1 MSSFSPTPQQTLAI
15 DYTGSMV
22 ITACPGSGKTT
33 VIKEKIRNITDCL
46 PEHKGVIAIT
56 FTKKASSELE
66 RRCKAE
72 GHNVKH
78 SFFGT
83 IDSFCLKEIIIPFL
97 SRVWGGTPTECK
109 VLKKLESPYNHFI
122 ESNFAGTPSVIN
134 INQDPGYKKL
144 YDEGILWMGSFSA
157 LALKIINESSAAKR
171 YIKARY
177 SHIFIDEYQD
187 SSLSQHELFLKINE
201 LGLCSIAVGD
211 VWQSIYEFRGGN
223 SELLLELVSNTECF
237 KHFEINFNHRC
248 HPSISNYASRLLE
261 PSYVLLPADEIRVF
275 RRRLNGNL
283 KDAAVTIS
291 SWISGWLSS
300 GEWNLEKANQIA
312 ILARKEKSLILF
324 CPGLNLNFR
333 LYVDTPL
340 DKIGTDC
347 SDLYKDLLAY
357 KYGSI
362 STAQEFINKV
372 FDGVIV
378 DDNTLLLLR
387 KKIKTIRN
395 ELKNEDLIHKFHDIA
410 YILGINSTEHTDGA
424 VIRTI
429 SDDILVKQFK
439 PLDDNEIQVM
449 TLHKSKGLEFKLVFH
464 LDLDEWSFPFREY
477 NSEDRYTP
485 RYPTLQQELNL
496 HYVGIT
502 RAENCCILINSS
514 LRENASGDFKNTDE
528 SYFFKLPQLNNLYS

>member
-1 MSSFSPTPQQTLAI
+1 MSTFSPTPQQTLAI
-15 DYTGSMV
+15 DHTGSMV

-134 INQDPGYKKL
+134 INEDPGYKKL

-300 GEWNLEKANQIA
+300 GEWKLEKANQIA
-312 ILARKEKSLILF
+312 ILARKEKSLTLF
-324 CPGLNLNFR
+324 CSGLNINFR

-362 STAQEFINKV
+362 STVQEFINKV

-387 KKIKTIRN
+387 KKIKKIRN
-395 ELKNEDLIHKFHDIA
+395 ELKNEDLIHNFHDIA

-514 LRENASGDFKNTDE
+514 LRENASGNFKKTDE
-528 SYFFKLPQLNNLYS
+528 SYFFKLSQLNELYS

>member
-1 MSSFSPTPQQTLAI
+1 MSTFSPTPQQTLAI
-15 DYTGSMV
+15 DYTESMV

-33 VIKEKIRNITDCL
+33 VIKEKIRNITDGL

-56 FTKKASSELE
+56 FTRKASSELE
-66 RRCKAE
+66 RRCKAD
-72 GHNVKH
+72 GHDVKN

-83 IDSFCLKEIIIPFL
+83 IDSFCLNDIIIPFL
-97 SRVWGGTPTECK
+97 SRIWGGKPRECK
-109 VLKKLESPYNHFI
+109 VLKKLESPFNHFI
-122 ESNFAGTPSVIN
+122 EKNFSGTPSITN
-134 INQDPGYKKL
+134 INEDPGYKKL

-157 LALKIINESSAAKR
+157 LALKIINESPAAKR

-187 SSLSQHELFLKINE
+187 SSLSQHELFLRINE

-248 HPSISNYASRLLE
+248 HPSISNYASRLLD
-261 PSYVLLPADEIRVF
+261 PSYILLPADEIRIF
-275 RRRLNGNL
+275 RRRLDGNL

-291 SWISGWLSS
+291 PWISGWLSS
-300 GEWNLEKANQIA
+300 GEWKLEKANQIA

-324 CPGLNLNFR
+324 CSGLNLNFR

-378 DDNTLLLLR
+378 DDNTMFLLR
-387 KKIKTIRN
+387 KKIKAIRN
-395 ELKNEDLIHKFHDIA
+395 ELKNEDLIHMFHDIA
-410 YILGINSTEHTDGA
+410 DILGINSTEHIDGA
-424 VIRTI
+424 LIRTI

-464 LDLDEWSFPFREY
+464 LDLDEWSFPYREY
-477 NSEDRYTP
+477 NSEDRHTAL
-485 RYPTLQQELNL
+485 YPTLQQEINL

-514 LRENASGDFKNTDE
+514 LRQNASGNFKNADE
-528 SYFFKLPQLNNLYS
+528 SYFFKLPQLDNLYS

>member
-1 MSSFSPTPQQTLAI
+1 
-15 DYTGSMV
+15 
-22 ITACPGSGKTT
+22 
-33 VIKEKIRNITDCL
+33 
-46 PEHKGVIAIT
+46 
-56 FTKKASSELE
+56 
-66 RRCKAE
+66 
-72 GHNVKH
+72 
-78 SFFGT
+78 
-83 IDSFCLKEIIIPFL
+83 
-97 SRVWGGTPTECK
+97 
-109 VLKKLESPYNHFI
+109 
-122 ESNFAGTPSVIN
+122 
-134 INQDPGYKKL
+134 
-144 YDEGILWMGSFSA
+144 
-157 LALKIINESSAAKR
+157 

-300 GEWNLEKANQIA
+300 GEWKLEKANQIA
-312 ILARKEKSLILF
+312 ILARKEKSLTLF
-324 CPGLNLNFR
+324 CSGLNLNFR

-395 ELKNEDLIHKFHDIA
+395 ELKNEDLIHNFHDIA
-410 YILGINSTEHTDGA
+410 CILGINSTEHTDGA

-477 NSEDRYTP
+477 NSEDR
-485 RYPTLQQELNL
+485 
-496 HYVGIT
+496 
-502 RAENCCILINSS
+502 
-514 LRENASGDFKNTDE
+514 
-528 SYFFKLPQLNNLYS
+528 

>member
-1 MSSFSPTPQQTLAI
+1 MSIFSPTPQQTLAI
-15 DYTGSMV
+15 DYTGNMV

-56 FTKKASSELE
+56 FTRKASSELE

-72 GHNVKH
+72 GHDVKH

-97 SRVWGGTPTECK
+97 SRVWGGIPTECK
-109 VLKKLESPYNHFI
+109 ILKKLESPYSHLI
-122 ESNFAGTPSVIN
+122 ESNFSGTPSIIN
-134 INQDPGYKKL
+134 INEDPGYKKL

-157 LALKIINESSAAKR
+157 LALKILNESPAAKR

-187 SSLSQHELFLKINE
+187 SSLSQHQLFLRISE

-223 SELLLELVSNTECF
+223 SELLLELVGKIECF

-248 HPSISNYASRLLE
+248 HPSIGNYASRLLD
-261 PSYVLLPADEIRVF
+261 PAYNLLPTDEIRIF
-275 RRRLNGNL
+275 RRRLSGNL
-283 KDAAVTIS
+283 KDAAVTITP
-291 SWISGWLSS
+291 WVSGWLDS
-300 GEWNLEKANQIA
+300 GEWKLEKANQIA
-312 ILARKEKSLILF
+312 ILARKEKSLTLF
-324 CPGLNLNFR
+324 CSGLNLNFR
-333 LYVDTPL
+333 LYIDTPL

-362 STAQEFINKV
+362 GTAQEFINKF
-372 FDGVIV
+372 FDGVII
-378 DDNTLLLLR
+378 DDNIRFLLR
-387 KKIKTIRN
+387 KKIKTIR
-395 ELKNEDLIHKFHDIA
+395 EESKNEDLIYKFHDIA
-410 YILGINSTEHTDGA
+410 DILGINPTEHTDAA

-429 SDDILVKQFK
+429 SNDILIKQFK
-439 PLDDNEIQVM
+439 PLDDSEIQVM

-464 LDLDEWSFPFREY
+464 LDLDEWSFPYREY
-477 NSEDRYTP
+477 NIEDRYTP
-485 RYPTLQQELNL
+485 LYPTLQQELNL

-514 LRENASGDFKNTDE
+514 LRENASGDFKKTDE
-528 SYFFKLPQLNNLYS
+528 SYFFKLPQLNNLYT

>member
-1 MSSFSPTPQQTLAI
+1 MSTFSPTPQQTLAI
-15 DYTGSMV
+15 DYTESMV

-33 VIKEKIRNITDCL
+33 VIKEKIRNITDDL

-56 FTKKASSELE
+56 FTRKASSELE
-66 RRCKAE
+66 RRCKAD
-72 GHNVKH
+72 GHDVKN

-83 IDSFCLKEIIIPFL
+83 IDSFCLNDIIIPFL
-97 SRVWGGTPTECK
+97 SRIWGGKPRECK
-109 VLKKLESPYNHFI
+109 VLKKLESPFNHFI
-122 ESNFAGTPSVIN
+122 EKNFSGTPSITN
-134 INQDPGYKKL
+134 INEDPGYKKL

-157 LALKIINESSAAKR
+157 LALKIINESPAAKR

-187 SSLSQHELFLKINE
+187 SSLSQHELFLRINE

-223 SELLLELVSNTECF
+223 SELLLELVNNTECF

-248 HPSISNYASRLLE
+248 HPSISNYASRLLD
-261 PSYVLLPADEIRVF
+261 PSYILLPADEIRIF

-283 KDAAVTIS
+283 KDAAITIS
-291 SWISGWLSS
+291 PWISGWLSS
-300 GEWNLEKANQIA
+300 GEWKLEKANQIA
-312 ILARKEKSLILF
+312 ILARKEKSLTLF
-324 CPGLNLNFR
+324 CSGLNLNFR

-372 FDGVIV
+372 FDGIIV
-378 DDNTLLLLR
+378 DDNTLFLLR
-387 KKIKTIRN
+387 KKIKAIRN

-410 YILGINSTEHTDGA
+410 DILGINSTEHTDGA

-464 LDLDEWSFPFREY
+464 LDLDEWSFPYREY
-477 NSEDRYTP
+477 NSEDRHTAL
-485 RYPTLQQELNL
+485 YPTLQQEINL

-514 LRENASGDFKNTDE
+514 LRQNATGNFKNADE
-528 SYFFKLPQLNNLYS
+528 SYFFKLPQLDNLYS

>member
-1 MSSFSPTPQQTLAI
+1 MSTFSPTPQQTLAI
-15 DYTGSMV
+15 DYTESMV

-33 VIKEKIRNITDCL
+33 VIKEKIRNITDGL

-56 FTKKASSELE
+56 FTRKASSELE
-66 RRCKAE
+66 RRCKAD
-72 GHNVKH
+72 GHDVKN

-83 IDSFCLKEIIIPFL
+83 IDSFCLNDIIIPFL
-97 SRVWGGTPTECK
+97 SRIWGGKPRECK
-109 VLKKLESPYNHFI
+109 VLKKLESPFNHFI
-122 ESNFAGTPSVIN
+122 EKNFSGTPSITN
-134 INQDPGYKKL
+134 INEDPGYKKL

-157 LALKIINESSAAKR
+157 LALKIINESPAAKR

-187 SSLSQHELFLKINE
+187 SSLSQHELFLRINE

-248 HPSISNYASRLLE
+248 HPSISNYASRLLD
-261 PSYVLLPADEIRVF
+261 PSYILLPADEIRIF
-275 RRRLNGNL
+275 RRRLDGNL

-291 SWISGWLSS
+291 PWISGWLSS
-300 GEWNLEKANQIA
+300 GEWKLEKANQIA

-324 CPGLNLNFR
+324 CSGLNLNFR

-378 DDNTLLLLR
+378 DDNTMFLLR
-387 KKIKTIRN
+387 KKIKAIRN
-395 ELKNEDLIHKFHDIA
+395 ELKNDDLIHMFHDIA
-410 YILGINSTEHTDGA
+410 DILGINSTEHIDGA

-464 LDLDEWSFPFREY
+464 LDLDEWSFPYREY
-477 NSEDRYTP
+477 NSEDRHTAL
-485 RYPTLQQELNL
+485 YPTLQQEINL

-514 LRENASGDFKNTDE
+514 LRQNASGAFKNADE
-528 SYFFKLPQLNNLYS
+528 SYFFKLPQLDNLYS

>member
-1 MSSFSPTPQQTLAI
+1 
-15 DYTGSMV
+15 
-22 ITACPGSGKTT
+22 
-33 VIKEKIRNITDCL
+33 
-46 PEHKGVIAIT
+46 
-56 FTKKASSELE
+56 
-66 RRCKAE
+66 
-72 GHNVKH
+72 
-78 SFFGT
+78 
-83 IDSFCLKEIIIPFL
+83 
-97 SRVWGGTPTECK
+97 
-109 VLKKLESPYNHFI
+109 LESPYNHFI
-122 ESNFAGTPSVIN
+122 ERNFSGTPSVIN
-134 INQDPGYKKL
+134 INEDHGYKKL

-261 PSYVLLPADEIRVF
+261 PSYILLPADEIRVF

-300 GEWNLEKANQIA
+300 GAWKLEKANQIA
-312 ILARKEKSLILF
+312 ILARKEKSLTLF
-324 CPGLNLNFR
+324 CSGLNLNFR

-387 KKIKTIRN
+387 KK
-395 ELKNEDLIHKFHDIA
+395 
-410 YILGINSTEHTDGA
+410 
-424 VIRTI
+424 
-429 SDDILVKQFK
+429 
-439 PLDDNEIQVM
+439 
-449 TLHKSKGLEFKLVFH
+449 
-464 LDLDEWSFPFREY
+464 
-477 NSEDRYTP
+477 
-485 RYPTLQQELNL
+485 
-496 HYVGIT
+496 
-502 RAENCCILINSS
+502 
-514 LRENASGDFKNTDE
+514 
-528 SYFFKLPQLNNLYS
+528 